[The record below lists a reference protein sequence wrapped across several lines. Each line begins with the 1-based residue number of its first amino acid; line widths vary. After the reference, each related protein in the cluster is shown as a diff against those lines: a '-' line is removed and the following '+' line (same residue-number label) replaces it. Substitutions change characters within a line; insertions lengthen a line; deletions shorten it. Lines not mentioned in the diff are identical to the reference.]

1 MMFRTGLAAAALA
14 PLAVPALA
22 EVAAPAPEPTLGEW
36 IARDRELARRGVA
49 RADHPE
55 MQQLHGDVVAALGK
69 ARTAIAAQRDAG
81 TPPAACPPP
90 PGEAEITSRE
100 IGTWRSARP
109 AAEQGEALSAV
120 MARFLAA
127 RFPCPVP
134 AQ

>member
-1 MMFRTGLAAAALA
+1 MMFGTGLAAVVLA
-14 PLAVPALA
+14 SLAVPALA

-36 IARDRELARRGVA
+36 IARDRELAQRGVA

-69 ARTAIAAQRDAG
+69 ARAAIEAQRAAG
-81 TPPAACPPP
+81 APPAACLPP
-90 PGEAEITSRE
+90 PGAVQLTSRE
-100 IGTWRSARP
+100 IGTWLSARP

-127 RFPCPVP
+127 RFPCPAP
-134 AQ
+134 SQ

>member
-14 PLAVPALA
+14 TLAVPALA
-22 EVAAPAPEPTLGEW
+22 GVAAPAPEPTLGEW

-49 RADHPE
+49 RA
-55 MQQLHGDVVAALGK
+55 
-69 ARTAIAAQRDAG
+69 AIAAQRDAG

-100 IGTWRSARP
+100 IGTWLSARP
-109 AAEQGEALSAV
+109 AVEQGEALSAV

-127 RFPCPVP
+127 RFPCPAP